1 MAPLRRFRNRHH
13 LSLVVRFAILSLVLM
28 TSLGVVLAWRLHSMI
43 EHRNVAS
50 AGTNITLAVDFV
62 ANQQVQAGAS
72 APSIATPQQ
81 LVQLRASM
89 HALTKTGHI
98 AGIAA
103 VLGNAIVTFSDDE
116 SLVGRKIDMSPAL
129 RDAFRGQIRS
139 AVLHGGSHA
148 SPHERALMKR
158 YGKLVV
164 VYAPVRLA
172 GRPQPVAAIQAYIPY
187 GPIGRAIA
195 SDTQTTLVILA
206 FGFAILYLAVFRL
219 VAGASRNLRR
229 QAELNR
235 ELATHDALTGLPNRT
250 LLRDR
255 VEQAVRATHRTGRHV
270 ALMLLDLDRFK
281 EVNDTL
287 GHHHGDLLLQQVGP
301 RLSAALR
308 DSDTVAR
315 LGGDEFVVLVPDVAS
330 PTDATAIA
338 EKIASTFDAP
348 FTLDGVALD
357 VDTSIGIAITP
368 DDGDG
373 FDQLLQRADVAMY
386 VAKESHVGVN
396 RYNPEHDA
404 HSPTRLALL
413 GELRRAIEDPDQ
425 LILHYQPKADVTTR
439 RIVGVEALARW
450 QHPTRGLVA
459 PNDFIPAAERTGL
472 IKPLTHRVLTIAL
485 AQARR
490 WADAGVE
497 LRVAVNVSARCLL
510 DLDFPT
516 QVRALLDEHGVDAT
530 MLELELTE
538 STIMSDPGRALEVL
552 TSLHDMGVL
561 LSIDDFGTGYSSMA
575 YLKELP
581 VDELKIDRAFVTG
594 IADGGS
600 DAAIVRST
608 VELARNLD
616 LCVVAEGVET
626 ERVWNQ
632 LVQLGCDVAQ
642 GYYLSRPLPA
652 EDLLA
657 WLSTDPAARV
667 ASEA

>member
-1 MAPLRRFRNRHH
+1 VAPLRRFRNRHH

-89 HALTKTGHI
+89 HALTETGHI

-103 VLGNAIVTFSDDE
+103 ILGNGIVTFSDDE
-116 SLVGRKIDMSPAL
+116 SLVGHKIDMSLAL
-129 RDAFRGQIRS
+129 HDAFRGQIRS
-139 AVLHGGSHA
+139 EVLHGGSHA
-148 SPHERALMKR
+148 SPHERSLMKR
-158 YGKLVV
+158 YGRLVV

-195 SDTQTTLVILA
+195 SDTQTMLVILA
-206 FGFAILYLAVFRL
+206 FGFAILYLALFRL

-229 QAELNR
+229 QVELNR
-235 ELATHDALTGLPNRT
+235 ELATHDALTGLPNRA

-338 EKIASTFDAP
+338 EKIASTFDAS

-396 RYNPEHDA
+396 RYNPDHDA

-425 LILHYQPKADVTTR
+425 LLLHYQPKADVSTR

-459 PNDFIPAAERTGL
+459 PNEFIPAAERTGL

-485 AQARR
+485 AQARC
-490 WADAGVE
+490 WADAGVD

-581 VDELKIDRAFVTG
+581 VDELKIDRAFVSG

-652 EDLLA
+652 EHLLA